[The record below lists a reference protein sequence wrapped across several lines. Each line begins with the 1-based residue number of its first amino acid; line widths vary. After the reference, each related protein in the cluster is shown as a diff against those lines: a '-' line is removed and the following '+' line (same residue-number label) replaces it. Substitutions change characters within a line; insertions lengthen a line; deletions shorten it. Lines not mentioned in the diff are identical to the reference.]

1 MSAQLVV
8 LGLLSEKPSHG
19 YELRQEV
26 ERRLYASYINLSGG
40 SLYYSLGQL
49 ERAGY
54 VEKTRVEKKGR
65 YPVRQV
71 YQITPGGKDY
81 LQVELRR
88 LLFNTEERD
97 KVFDPLNT
105 ALAFGH
111 FLKRDELYTAL
122 QSHLEWAQKRLA
134 WVTEQQT
141 YWGAQSATLPQ
152 VQIIEHGLAHF
163 KAEISWLEQFLAVLA
178 ELETQDGQELKADMS
193 LGVSSPEGEETVEQT
208 RKSPIQEEGPAW
220 KV

>member
-1 MSAQLVV
+1 MSVQLVV

-40 SLYYSLGQL
+40 SLYYNLGQL

-54 VEKTRVEKKGR
+54 VEKTRVEQKGR
-65 YPVRQV
+65 YPARQV

-81 LQVELRR
+81 LQAELRR

-134 WVTEQQT
+134 WVTEQQA

-163 KAEISWLEQFLAVLA
+163 KAEIAWLEQFLAVLA
-178 ELETQDGQELKADMS
+178 ELETQDGQELKANMS
-193 LGVSSPEGEETVEQT
+193 LGVSSPEAEEAVEQT
-208 RKSPIQEEGPAW
+208 RKNPVQEEGP
-220 KV
+220 V

>member
-1 MSAQLVV
+1 MSVQLVV

-40 SLYYSLGQL
+40 SLYYNLGQL

-54 VEKTRVEKKGR
+54 VEKTRVEQKGR
-65 YPVRQV
+65 YPARQV
-71 YQITPGGKDY
+71 YQITPGGKEY
-81 LQVELRR
+81 LHAELRR
-88 LLFNTEERD
+88 LLSNTEERD
-97 KVFDPLNT
+97 KLFDPLNA

-111 FLKRDELYTAL
+111 FLNTDELYTAL
-122 QSHLEWAQKRLA
+122 QSHLKWAQKRLA
-134 WVTEQQT
+134 RVTEQQA
-141 YWGAQSATLPQ
+141 YWGPERATLPQ

-163 KAEISWLEQFLAVLA
+163 KAEITWLEQFLAVLA
-178 ELETQDGQELKADMS
+178 ELETQDGQELEADIS
-193 LGVSSPEGEETVEQT
+193 LDVSSPEGEETVEQT
-208 RKSPIQEEGPAW
+208 RKNPIQEEGPAW